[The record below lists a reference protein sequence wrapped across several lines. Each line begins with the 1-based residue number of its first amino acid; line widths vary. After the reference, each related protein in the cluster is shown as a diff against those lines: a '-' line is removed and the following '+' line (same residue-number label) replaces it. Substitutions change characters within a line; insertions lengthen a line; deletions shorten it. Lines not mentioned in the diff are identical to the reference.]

1 MICNYWLRSS
11 SADGDIHKHG
21 RTAGALPDCCAHRR
35 TQVPVLDALADSRHE
50 EVTLRLNAIKRLST
64 IALALGHAR
73 TRDELV
79 PFLDE
84 SLDDE
89 DEVLQVL
96 AGELGGFTEHVGGP
110 QSAHVLLAPLAH
122 LAAVEETLVRDK
134 VRRNACTG

>member
-1 MICNYWLRSS
+1 M
-11 SADGDIHKHG
+11 KHE
-21 RTAGALPDCCAHRR
+21 D
-35 TQVPVLDALADSRHE
+35 
-50 EVTLRLNAIKRLST
+50 VTLRLNAIRRLST

-89 DEVLQVL
+89 DEVLQAL
-96 AGELGGFTEHVGGP
+96 AGELGGFTSFVGGP
-110 QSAHVLLAPLAH
+110 TYAHCLLAPLAH

-134 VRRNACTG
+134 VYHFGHVWFNANQRLSNHSTTSHRLFRQSKLRSTVFP

>member
-1 MICNYWLRSS
+1 M
-11 SADGDIHKHG
+11 
-21 RTAGALPDCCAHRR
+21 
-35 TQVPVLDALADSRHE
+35 
-50 EVTLRLNAIKRLST
+50 RLNAIRRLST

-96 AGELGGFTEHVGGP
+96 AGELGTFAEYVGGAAY
-110 QSAHVLLAPLAH
+110 AHVLLAPLAH
-122 LAAVEETLVRDK
+122 LAAVEETLVREK
-134 VRRNACTG
+134 VREYCKYSLRTNPPTGRRISQQYMPDPFCRSDRDLL